1 MKSWIKRLT
10 LVLLGTLAAATGL
23 AACSHRGFEHAH
35 SGITDNELTTYRE
48 RVVGRA
54 TRKLDLDATQQ
65 AKFAI
70 LFDALAAQR
79 TALNRI
85 ANTKSAMQSLL
96 VSEKFDRKKAQ
107 TLVDDFSGTMNLAS
121 PALINAT
128 ADFYDSLK
136 PEQQA
141 ALRRMLGKLSA

>member
-1 MKSWIKRLT
+1 MKSWIKRIT
-10 LVLLGTLAAATGL
+10 LVSLGTLVAVTGL
-23 AACSHRGFEHAH
+23 AACTHRGFERAH
-35 SGITDNELTTYRE
+35 NGITDTELATYRE
-48 RVVGRA
+48 RVIGRA

-65 AKFAI
+65 AKLAI
-70 LFDALAAQR
+70 LFNALAAQR

-85 ANTKSAMQSLL
+85 ANTESSMQSLL

-107 TLVDDFSGTMNLAS
+107 TLVDDFSGTVNLAS
-121 PALINAT
+121 PTLINAT

-141 ALRRMLGKLSA
+141 TLRRMLGKLGA

>member
-1 MKSWIKRLT
+1 MKSWIKRVT
-10 LVLLGTLAAATGL
+10 LVSLGTLVAVTGL
-23 AACSHRGFEHAH
+23 AACTHRGFERAH
-35 SGITDNELTTYRE
+35 NGITDTELATYRE
-48 RVVGRA
+48 RVIERA
-54 TRKLDLDATQQ
+54 TRKLDLDATQR
-65 AKFAI
+65 AKLAI

-79 TALNRI
+79 TALNRV
-85 ANTKSAMQSLL
+85 ANAKSAMQSLL

-107 TLVDDFSGTMNLAS
+107 SLVDDFSVTVNLAS
-121 PALINAT
+121 PTLVNAT